1 MNNEYTVTDE
11 ITSEPAITDDITENV
26 IESTVA
32 DQVMS
37 DSGEEQSDTSIE
49 SIDSLK
55 EEIAALKNK
64 ISELET
70 QRDTQARILEELSD
84 FNALF
89 PTVEMEDIPECVWES
104 VKKGTPLI
112 ASYALYEKRLAAEEA
127 RIAKINTANAMR
139 SPGIAGRDTANEYF
153 TPDEVKKMSRSEVH
167 ANYSKIKESMKKW
180 MEK

>member
-1 MNNEYTVTDE
+1 MNDEYTVTDE
-11 ITSEPAITDDITENV
+11 ITSDITDDIVEDQS
-26 IESTVA
+26 ESIVTA
-32 DQVMS
+32 HDTS
-37 DSGEEQSDTSIE
+37 DNDVEVQSDTELETIA
-49 SIDSLK
+49 SLK
-55 EEIAALKNK
+55 EEITALKTK

-70 QRDTQARILEELSD
+70 QRDTQTRILEELSD

-127 RIAKINTANAMR
+127 RIAKINAANALR
-139 SPGIAGRDTANEYF
+139 SPGIAGKDTASEYF